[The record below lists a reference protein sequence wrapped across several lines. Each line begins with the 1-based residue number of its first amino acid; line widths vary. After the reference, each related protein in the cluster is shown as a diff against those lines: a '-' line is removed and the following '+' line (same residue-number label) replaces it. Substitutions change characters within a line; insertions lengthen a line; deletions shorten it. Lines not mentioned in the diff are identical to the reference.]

1 MGYAILRAEPR
12 TVQGAVAMLGHA
24 LRETTPANA
33 IDGAPAPEVLA
44 GVSSTGQ
51 GMAKVREA
59 IEAAKAAHKW
69 QKSVK
74 PVLDVLVTF
83 SHKDGET
90 MTDAKQADY
99 FRRALEFVQERF
111 GGADNVLTAA
121 VHRDESTAHVQI
133 LMLARERDGVKLG
146 ASQYMG
152 NRGNLHKLQD
162 DFWEACGKPFG
173 LQRGERRTGAKNLP
187 VRQLYSALAAGAEVP
202 ELVQVPEVS
211 MKDRILA
218 PEKLAQRDK
227 AIKHNADAIEQLRAQ
242 AKRGQSL
249 HPQLMAEQA
258 QRYRQAVA
266 YADMANQ
273 KAQEAVKRGNEAIA
287 QAREVAKQLQDLQT
301 QYSAKSDQ
309 VKRLDADIDRL
320 RKMRDRENGP
330 SR

>member
-1 MGYAILRAEPR
+1 
-12 TVQGAVAMLGHA
+12 
-24 LRETTPANA
+24 
-33 IDGAPAPEVLA
+33 
-44 GVSSTGQ
+44 
-51 GMAKVREA
+51 
-59 IEAAKAAHKW
+59 
-69 QKSVK
+69 
-74 PVLDVLVTF
+74 
-83 SHKDGET
+83 
-90 MTDAKQADY
+90 
-99 FRRALEFVQERF
+99 
-111 GGADNVLTAA
+111 
-121 VHRDESTAHVQI
+121 
-133 LMLARERDGVKLG
+133 
-146 ASQYMG
+146 
-152 NRGNLHKLQD
+152 
-162 DFWEACGKPFG
+162 
-173 LQRGERRTGAKNLP
+173 
-187 VRQLYSALAAGAEVP
+187 
-202 ELVQVPEVS
+202 